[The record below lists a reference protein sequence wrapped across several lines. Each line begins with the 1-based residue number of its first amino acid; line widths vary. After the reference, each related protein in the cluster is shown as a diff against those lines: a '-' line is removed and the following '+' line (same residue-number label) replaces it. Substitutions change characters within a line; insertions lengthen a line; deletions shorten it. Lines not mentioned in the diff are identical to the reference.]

1 MNKRNPME
9 PFLAAAVQ
17 DAPVFLDLRRSVRK
31 ACDPISKSFPETW
44 FPGYPVWLD
53 GSPKAAL
60 FENSIAL
67 HGPELEQLG
76 KAAKAGEATTR
87 RVAICTNKPNS
98 GIGSVS
104 QNSTNRAASA
114 SEPDSARKC
123 TNKPNSGIGSV
134 SQNPTNRAASE
145 PDSPRKCTNKPNSL
159 LDEIPGE
166 PGKLLLRGSTII
178 IASDRR
184 YLAGLSVYTE
194 PQENTL
200 FHSGSSK

>member
-17 DAPVFLDLRRSVRK
+17 DAPIFLDLRRSVRK

-104 QNSTNRAASA
+104 QNPS
-114 SEPDSARKC
+114 
-123 TNKPNSGIGSV
+123 
-134 SQNPTNRAASE
+134 NRAASE
-145 PDSPRKCTNKPNSL
+145 SASPRKYTNKPNSL

-184 YLAGLSVYTE
+184 YLTGLSVHTE
-194 PQENTL
+194 LQENTL
-200 FHSGSSK
+200 VHSGSSK

>member
-9 PFLAAAVQ
+9 PFLAAAAVP

-60 FENSIAL
+60 FENSIAV

-76 KAAKAGEATTR
+76 KAAKAAEPTTR
-87 RVAICTNKPNS
+87 GVAI
-98 GIGSVS
+98 
-104 QNSTNRAASA
+104 
-114 SEPDSARKC
+114 C

-145 PDSPRKCTNKPNSL
+145 SASPRKCTNKPNSL

-166 PGKLLLRGSTII
+166 PGKLLLRGGSTII
-178 IASDRR
+178 APDGR
-184 YLAGLSVYTE
+184 YLAGLPMYTE
-194 PQENTL
+194 PQENTI